1 MRAISSMQ
9 RITCLL
15 IAGVAIQIAGVASAG
30 ASVITTSPTLPL
42 LGVPYTSAVGA
53 GCFPAVATCIQPGT
67 LTFTTPVSS
76 SFNGAGQDITSGAI
90 YNGVLTDIN
99 HVPTGS
105 TITLTGSLEQEVLG
119 RTTDIQTG
127 SWDTQILALT
137 LSGPFQGHT
146 LALTLSA
153 SPDSTGHATI
163 TQIGGGSTNV
173 GDEKDGQFEIT
184 SFFDVFVDLTLD
196 TPNPLHA
203 SRGPLEFNA
212 GVPEPASLMVLATAL
227 IGLRTMRRRRPTA
240 Q

>member
-67 LTFTTPVSS
+67 LTLTTPVSS

-105 TITLTGSLEQEVLG
+105 TITLTG
-119 RTTDIQTG
+119 
-127 SWDTQILALT
+127 
-137 LSGPFQGHT
+137 
-146 LALTLSA
+146 
-153 SPDSTGHATI
+153 
-163 TQIGGGSTNV
+163 
-173 GDEKDGQFEIT
+173 
-184 SFFDVFVDLTLD
+184 
-196 TPNPLHA
+196 
-203 SRGPLEFNA
+203 
-212 GVPEPASLMVLATAL
+212 
-227 IGLRTMRRRRPTA
+227 
-240 Q
+240 